1 MELNNVIYASASI
14 VAAIL
19 SLVFVIGFIL
29 SVRKR
34 NLEQDFNI
42 NNNSQRILHSKYI
55 LQRTHS
61 VTESPIPV
69 IYNRNIHLKHYL
81 YERKKKEQY
90 LIKHRSENIQ
100 HNQRYTILNHSHE
113 PFDLKSR

>member
-19 SLVFVIGFIL
+19 SLAFIIGFIL

-34 NLEQDFNI
+34 NLEKDFNI
-42 NNNSQRILHSKYI
+42 RNSSQRILHSKYI
-55 LQRTHS
+55 LLRTHS

-69 IYNRNIHLKHYL
+69 IYNRNIYLKDYL
-81 YERKKKEQY
+81 HGRKKNDKY
-90 LIKHRSENIQ
+90 LIKHRYENVY
-100 HNQRYTILNHSHE
+100 HNQRYTILNHSNE
-113 PFDLKSR
+113 PFDEKR